1 VVTLSNS
8 LARINGPGN
17 ALASDRALPLTPFQ
31 DLFGFDP
38 FQNIRASYGFDY
50 EVSRTE
56 NGYEVEVPV
65 PGYSSSQ
72 IDVSFKDGIL
82 GVAGKTDRRS
92 FTRSLTVP
100 EDIDAD
106 TIGARVQDGMLILSF
121 KRHPEAQ
128 PKKITVS

>member
-1 VVTLSNS
+1 MSNS
-8 LARINGPGN
+8 LAKPNGT
-17 ALASDRALPLTPFQ
+17 ASDRAIPWTPLR
-31 DLFGFDP
+31 DLLGFDP

-56 NGYEVEVPV
+56 TGYEVEVPV

-72 IDVSFKDGIL
+72 IDVTFKDGIL
-82 GVAGKTDRRS
+82 TVAGKTDRRS
-92 FTRSLTVP
+92 FTRSFTVP

-106 TIGARVQDGMLILSF
+106 TIGARVQDGMLVLSL

-128 PKKITVS
+128 PRKIAVG

>member
-1 VVTLSNS
+1 LSNS
-8 LARINGPGN
+8 LAKPNGT
-17 ALASDRALPLTPFQ
+17 AQDRALPWTPLR
-31 DLFGFDP
+31 DLLGFDP

-56 NGYEVEVPV
+56 GGYEVEVPV

-72 IDVSFKDGIL
+72 IDVTFKDGIL
-82 GVAGKTDRRS
+82 TVAGKTDRRS
-92 FTRSLTVP
+92 FTRSFTVP

-106 TIGARVQDGMLILSF
+106 TIGARVQDGMLVLSL

-128 PKKITVS
+128 PRKIAVG

>member
-1 VVTLSNS
+1 LSNS
-8 LARINGPGN
+8 LAKPNGT
-17 ALASDRALPLTPFQ
+17 ASDRAIPWTPLR
-31 DLFGFDP
+31 DLLGFDP

-56 NGYEVEVPV
+56 TGYEVEVPV

-72 IDVSFKDGIL
+72 IDVTFKDGIL
-82 GVAGKTDRRS
+82 TVAGKTDRRS
-92 FTRSLTVP
+92 FTRSFTVP

-106 TIGARVQDGMLILSF
+106 TIGARVQDGMLVLSL

-128 PKKITVS
+128 PRKIAVG